1 MSHFAIALA
10 RTDDEWLAREMS
22 LTGIEDLDSLVEELR
37 DVVADTG
44 ASTVVL
50 FVEED
55 DEYLAI
61 VRLDGEAEPRVF
73 LSDVRAADSSSIAS
87 MLYEEAAA
95 ESLEEHEREETDDDE
110 DDDEGDDEDG
120 SLRAVA
126 DPAGDSELLA
136 DLGTPGK
143 ILLDLCAEEGMLPA
157 DVITA
162 VCESLGCAEQV
173 EALR

>member
-1 MSHFAIALA
+1 VSHFAVALA
-10 RTDDEWLAREMS
+10 RADDQWLSREMS

-37 DVVADTG
+37 DVVADTE

-61 VRLDGEAEPRVF
+61 VRLDGDAEPRVF
-73 LSDVRAADSSSIAS
+73 LSDVRAVDTSSIAA

-95 ESLEEHEREETDDDE
+95 ESLEEHEHVE
-110 DDDEGDDEDG
+110 DDDDSDEEDG
-120 SLRAVA
+120 SLRAEA
-126 DPAGDSELLA
+126 DPAGDHELLA

-143 ILLDLCAEEGMLPA
+143 VLLDLCAEEGMLPA

>member
-1 MSHFAIALA
+1 MSHFAAALA
-10 RTDDEWLAREMS
+10 RTGDEWVAREMS
-22 LTGIEDLDSLVEELR
+22 LTDIEDLDTLVDELR

-73 LSDVRAADSSSIAS
+73 LSDVRAVDSSSIAA

-95 ESLEEHEREETDDDE
+95 ESLEEHVHEDEADEEDE
-110 DDDEGDDEDG
+110 EDTEDG
-120 SLRAVA
+120 SLRAEA
-126 DPAGDSELLA
+126 DPTGDNELLA

-143 ILLDLCAEEGMLPA
+143 VLLDLCAEEGMLPA

-162 VCESLGCAEQV
+162 VCESMGCADLV

>member
-1 MSHFAIALA
+1 MSHFAVALA
-10 RTDDEWLAREMS
+10 RTGSEWVAREMS
-22 LTGIEDLDSLVEELR
+22 LAEIEDLDTLVEELR
-37 DVVADTG
+37 DVVADTE
-44 ASTVVL
+44 ATTVVL

-61 VRLDGEAEPRVF
+61 VRLDGDAEPRVF
-73 LSDVRAADSSSIAS
+73 LSDVRAVDTSSIAS

-95 ESLEEHEREETDDDE
+95 ESLEEHEHDDDDE
-110 DDDEGDDEDG
+110 AEEADDEDG
-120 SLRAVA
+120 SLRAEA
-126 DPAGDSELLA
+126 DPAGDNELLA

-143 ILLDLCAEEGMLPA
+143 VLLDLCAEEGMLPA

>member
-1 MSHFAIALA
+1 VSHFAVALA

-61 VRLDGEAEPRVF
+61 VRLDGDAEPRVF
-73 LSDVRAADSSSIAS
+73 LSDVRAVDTSTIAA

-95 ESLEEHEREETDDDE
+95 ESLEEHAGDEDGDEDDE
-110 DDDEGDDEDG
+110 DDSDDG
-120 SLRAVA
+120 SLRAEA
-126 DPAGDSELLA
+126 DPAGDHELLA
-136 DLGTPGK
+136 DLSTPGK
-143 ILLDLCAEEGMLPA
+143 VLLDLCAEEGMLPA

-162 VCESLGCAEQV
+162 VCESMGCAELV

>member
-1 MSHFAIALA
+1 MSHFAVALA
-10 RTDDEWLAREMS
+10 RADDEWVAREMS
-22 LTGIEDLDSLVEELR
+22 LTDIEDLDSLVEELR

-61 VRLDGEAEPRVF
+61 VRLDGETDPRVF
-73 LSDVRAADSSSIAS
+73 LSDVRAVDTSSIAG

-95 ESLEEHEREETDDDE
+95 ESLEDHDDDE
-110 DDDEGDDEDG
+110 DGEDDNEEDG
-120 SLRAVA
+120 SLRAEA
-126 DPAGDSELLA
+126 DPAGDHELLA

-143 ILLDLCAEEGMLPA
+143 VLLDLCAEEGMLPG

-162 VCESLGCAEQV
+162 LCESLGCVEQV

>member
-1 MSHFAIALA
+1 VSYFAAALA
-10 RTDDEWLAREMS
+10 RTDDSWVAREID
-22 LTGIEDLDSLVEELR
+22 LAGIEDLDSLTDALR
-37 DVVADTG
+37 DVAADTS
-44 ASTVVL
+44 ARTVVL

-61 VRLDGEAEPRVF
+61 VRIDGELDPRVF
-73 LSDVRAADSSSIAS
+73 LSDVRVVDSSVIAA

-95 ESLEEHEREETDDDE
+95 ESLEDADEESDDDE
-110 DDDEGDDEDG
+110 EDG
-120 SLRAVA
+120 SLRAEA
-126 DPAGDSELLA
+126 DPAGDEDLLA

-143 ILLDLCAEEGMLPA
+143 VLLDLCAEEGMLPG

>member
-1 MSHFAIALA
+1 MSHFAAAVA
-10 RTDDEWLAREMS
+10 RTGDGWAAREMS
-22 LTGIEDLDSLVEELR
+22 LTDVEDLDSLVDELR
-37 DVVADTG
+37 DVVADT
-44 ASTVVL
+44 AATSVVL

-73 LSDVRAADSSSIAS
+73 LSDVRAVDASSIAA

-95 ESLEEHEREETDDDE
+95 ESLEEHEGDEDE
-110 DDDEGDDEDG
+110 DDDDSEEDG
-120 SLRAVA
+120 SLRAEA
-126 DPAGDSELLA
+126 DPAGDNELLA

-143 ILLDLCAEEGMLPA
+143 VLLDLCAEEGMLPA

-162 VCESLGCAEQV
+162 VCESLGCAEQL

>member
-1 MSHFAIALA
+1 VSHFAVALA
-10 RTDDEWLAREMS
+10 RTDDDWVAREMN
-22 LTGIEDLDSLVEELR
+22 LTGIEDLDTLVDELR

-44 ASTVVL
+44 ASSVVL

-73 LSDVRAADSSSIAS
+73 LSDVRAVDTSAIAA

-95 ESLEEHEREETDDDE
+95 ESLEEQETEEDDE
-110 DDDEGDDEDG
+110 DGDEDG
-120 SLRAVA
+120 SLRAEA
-126 DPAGDSELLA
+126 DPAGDHELLS

-143 ILLDLCAEEGMLPA
+143 VLLDLCAEEGMLPA
-157 DVITA
+157 DVITS
-162 VCESLGCAEQV
+162 VCESLGCLEQV

>member
-1 MSHFAIALA
+1 VSHFAAAVA
-10 RTDDEWLAREMS
+10 RTGDGWVAREMS
-22 LTGIEDLDSLVEELR
+22 LTDIEDLDSLVDELR

-44 ASTVVL
+44 ATTVVL

-73 LSDVRAADSSSIAS
+73 LSDVRAVDSSSIAA

-95 ESLEEHEREETDDDE
+95 ESLEEHETDE
-110 DDDEGDDEDG
+110 EGDDDSEEDG
-120 SLRAVA
+120 SLRAEA
-126 DPAGDSELLA
+126 DPAGDHELLA

-143 ILLDLCAEEGMLPA
+143 VLLDLCAEEGMLPA

-162 VCESLGCAEQV
+162 VCESLGCAEQL

>member
-1 MSHFAIALA
+1 VSYFAAALA
-10 RTDDEWLAREMS
+10 RTEDEWVAREMS
-22 LTGIEDLDSLVEELR
+22 LTDIEDLDTLVEELR

-44 ASTVVL
+44 AKSVVL

-61 VRLDGEAEPRVF
+61 VRLDGESEPRVF
-73 LSDVRAADSSSIAS
+73 LSDVRAVDSSPIAA

-95 ESLEEHEREETDDDE
+95 ESLEEHEHDEDDE
-110 DDDEGDDEDG
+110 DDSEDDG
-120 SLRAVA
+120 ALRAEA

-143 ILLDLCAEEGMLPA
+143 VLLDLCAEEGMLPA

>member
-1 MSHFAIALA
+1 MSHFAAALA
-10 RTDDEWLAREMS
+10 RTDEGWVASEMD
-22 LTGIEDLDSLVEELR
+22 LKGVEDLDTLTDQLR
-37 DVVADTG
+37 DVLADVG
-44 ASTVVL
+44 AATVVL

-61 VRLDGEAEPRVF
+61 VRLDGDHDPRVF
-73 LSDVRAADSSSIAS
+73 LSDVRVVDTSVIAR

-95 ESLEEHEREETDDDE
+95 ESLEGLDESEDDE
-110 DDDEGDDEDG
+110 SEDEEEEEDDGA
-120 SLRAVA
+120 LRVEA
-126 DPAGDSELLA
+126 DPAGDEELLA

-143 ILLDLCAEEGMLPA
+143 VLLDLCAEERMLPA

-162 VCESLGCAEQV
+162 VCETLGCAEQV

>member
-1 MSHFAIALA
+1 M
-10 RTDDEWLAREMS
+10 D
-22 LTGIEDLDSLVEELR
+22 LTGVEDLDTLTDQLR
-37 DVVADTG
+37 DVAAD
-44 ASTVVL
+44 AESSTVVL

-61 VRLDGEAEPRVF
+61 VRLQGDADPRVF
-73 LSDVRAADSSSIAS
+73 LSDVRVVDTSPIAA

-95 ESLEEHEREETDDDE
+95 ESLEDADDE
-110 DDDEGDDEDG
+110 DDDDEEDEEDG
-120 SLRAVA
+120 SLRAEA
-126 DPAGDSELLA
+126 DPAGDDDLLA

-143 ILLDLCAEEGMLPA
+143 VLLDLCAEEGMLPA

-173 EALR
+173 ESLR

>member
-1 MSHFAIALA
+1 
-10 RTDDEWLAREMS
+10 MS
-22 LTGIEDLDSLVEELR
+22 LTDIEDLDTLVDELR

-73 LSDVRAADSSSIAS
+73 LSDVRAVDTSAIAA

-95 ESLEEHEREETDDDE
+95 ESLEEHEHDDDE
-110 DDDEGDDEDG
+110 ADDDDEEDDG
-120 SLRAVA
+120 SLRAEA
-126 DPAGDSELLA
+126 DPAGDHELLA

-143 ILLDLCAEEGMLPA
+143 VLLDLCAEEGMLPA

-162 VCESLGCAEQV
+162 VCEALGCAEQL

>member
-1 MSHFAIALA
+1 MSHFAAALA

-22 LTGIEDLDSLVEELR
+22 LSEIEDLDKLTDELR
-37 DVVADTG
+37 DVVADVG

-73 LSDVRAADSSSIAS
+73 LSDVRAIDTSSIAA

-95 ESLEEHEREETDDDE
+95 ESLEEHEDDDDDDDDE
-110 DDDEGDDEDG
+110 DEEDG
-120 SLRAVA
+120 ALRAEA
-126 DPAGDSELLA
+126 DPAGDHELLA

-143 ILLDLCAEEGMLPA
+143 VLLDLCAEEGMLPA

>member
-1 MSHFAIALA
+1 VSHFAVALA
-10 RTDDEWLAREMS
+10 RTDNEWLAREMS
-22 LTGIEDLDSLVEELR
+22 LSGIEDLDTLVDELR

-44 ASTVVL
+44 AKTVVL

-73 LSDVRAADSSSIAS
+73 LSDVRAVDTSAIAA

-95 ESLEEHEREETDDDE
+95 ESLEEHELDDE
-110 DDDEGDDEDG
+110 DDDDSDEEDG
-120 SLRAVA
+120 SLRAEA
-126 DPAGDSELLA
+126 DPAGDHELLT

-143 ILLDLCAEEGMLPA
+143 VLLDLCAEEGMLPA

>member
-1 MSHFAIALA
+1 MSHFAVALA
-10 RTDDEWLAREMS
+10 RTGSDWVAREMS
-22 LTGIEDLDSLVEELR
+22 LTELEDLDSLVDELR
-37 DVVADTG
+37 DVVADTE
-44 ASTVVL
+44 ATTVVL

-61 VRLDGEAEPRVF
+61 VRLDGEADPRVF
-73 LSDVRAADSSSIAS
+73 LSDVRAVDTSSIAA

-95 ESLEEHEREETDDDE
+95 ESLEEHEADE
-110 DDDEGDDEDG
+110 EGDDESEEDG
-120 SLRAVA
+120 ALRAEA
-126 DPAGDSELLA
+126 DPAGDHELLA

-143 ILLDLCAEEGMLPA
+143 VLLDLCAEEGMLPA

>member
-1 MSHFAIALA
+1 VSHFAVALA

-37 DVVADTG
+37 DVVADTN

-61 VRLDGEAEPRVF
+61 VRLDGDAEPRVF
-73 LSDVRAADSSSIAS
+73 LSDVRAVDSSTIAA

-95 ESLEEHEREETDDDE
+95 ESLEEHERDDDGDEDEDE
-110 DDDEGDDEDG
+110 DDSDDG
-120 SLRAVA
+120 SLRAEA
-126 DPAGDSELLA
+126 DPAGDHELLA

-143 ILLDLCAEEGMLPA
+143 VLLDLCAEEGMLPA

-162 VCESLGCAEQV
+162 VCESMGCAEIV